1 MSDTF
6 RIYSNLLAQEGID
19 LKYSAKVATASFD
32 FDTRKITLPAFEYLD
47 TTSNQMMTAHEAG
60 HALYSLY
67 TLDQV
72 KSHNRKYGSLFNIL
86 EDCYI
91 EKEIKKSFPGLRQIF
106 IDAYTSLFDN
116 EFFGK
121 ISTDVSAVEMKLVD
135 RINVHFKLG
144 HMINVEFLPEEKKY
158 ISQIYMLSSNE
169 DVVNLC
175 KDLKEFIKESRKEEE
190 KNPEEKP
197 AQNPQK
203 QEEQEASQGSSSE
216 IGEDENEE
224 TDSDNSEGDE
234 SDEENDSNGDESSDS
249 DDDNSDEDSDNES
262 AESSTGNEESEES
275 DDIDDIDDDL
285 ISDTDK
291 AVKDKF
297 DNLKTFSSSEI
308 EIFKVANCSQY
319 EHLCGSL
326 LDFIPLFKTFL
337 ARKETKFKSFLAG
350 HANRVKTIS
359 NAAGA
364 ADSYFKM
371 KLTAKN
377 LSQSKMRK
385 TGRIDSRTLV
395 HYKTRDDIFK
405 KTMVLPE
412 QQNHGVII
420 LLDAS
425 GSIQPSFSN
434 IITQTA
440 ILGEFCKRN
449 SIPFEIFLFGARAVG
464 DRDSKPVHKIA
475 DSLNFDLRTFLLF
488 DVTENRN
495 KLKYNYRT
503 EIPMWYF
510 GETPMDAACVV
521 AEERIAAFKSA
532 GIEKTHLFL
541 ITDGD
546 SIGSNVILDTD
557 NGILHSYL
565 SSRGMEGNCDPS
577 RLIYKN
583 QSIDISKYIGELS
596 DFSDEIARSPFY
608 IEKFL
613 YYIKKKHQTK
623 VTLCYCGNQDI
634 PQTNYKIGRMKGKHY
649 AYHGMNV
656 LDNSLMC
663 SNKDLTKMKQNNEIG
678 YAKVNLPWMNNVIY
692 FTDSAFKTKSNN
704 NLPKFSLTDDDHLK
718 AISEHNKLRS
728 ALSLFIKELVMELA

>member
-19 LKYSAKVATASFD
+19 LNYSAKVATASFD
-32 FDTRKITLPAFEYLD
+32 FSTRKITLPAFEYLD
-47 TTSNQMMTAHEAG
+47 TISNQMMTAHEAG

-72 KSHNRKYGSLFNIL
+72 KSLNRKYGSLFNIL

-106 IDAYTSLFDN
+106 TDAYTSLFDN

-121 ISTDVSAVEMKLVD
+121 VATDVSAADMKLVD
-135 RINVHFKLG
+135 RINIHFKLG
-144 HMINVEFLPEEKKY
+144 HIINIEFLPEEKKY

-169 DVVNLC
+169 DVINLC
-175 KDLKEFIKESRKEEE
+175 KELKEFIKESRKEEE
-190 KNPEEKP
+190 KTPEEKP
-197 AQNPQK
+197 MQNPQK
-203 QEEQEASQGSSSE
+203 QEEQDPSQGSLSE
-216 IGEDENEE
+216 IGEDEEEKDSDDSNESSDESE
-224 TDSDNSEGDE
+224 TDEEKDSGEE
-234 SDEENDSNGDESSDS
+234 SDEESDS
-249 DDDNSDEDSDNES
+249 GEESDNES
-262 AESSTGNEESEES
+262 AESSTGNDES
-275 DDIDDIDDDL
+275 DDIDDDL

-291 AVKDKF
+291 AVKDNF
-297 DNLKTFSSSEI
+297 DKLKTYSSSEI

-326 LDFIPLFKTFL
+326 LDFIPKFKMFL
-337 ARKETKFKSFLAG
+337 ARKDNKFKPFLTA
-350 HANRVKTIS
+350 HATRVKTIS
-359 NAAGA
+359 NAAGS
-364 ADSYFKM
+364 ADAYFKM

-377 LSQSKMRK
+377 LSQSKLRK

-405 KTMVLPE
+405 KMMVLPE

-449 SIPFEIFLFGARAVG
+449 SIPFEIFLFGARAAG
-464 DRDSKPVHKIA
+464 RDSKPVHKIA

-488 DVTENRN
+488 DITENRN
-495 KLKYNYRT
+495 KLKYKYRT

-565 SSRGMEGNCDPS
+565 SGRGMEGNCDPS

-634 PQTNYKIGRMKGKHY
+634 PRTNYKIGRMKGKHY

-678 YAKVNLPWMNNVIY
+678 YAKVDLPWMNNVIY
-692 FTDSAFKTKSNN
+692 FTDSAFKTGSSN
-704 NLPKFSLTDDDHLK
+704 NLPKFSITDDDHLK
-718 AISEHNKLRS
+718 AISDHNKLRS

>member
-32 FDTRKITLPAFEYLD
+32 FATRKITLPAFEYLD

-121 ISTDVSAVEMKLVD
+121 IPTDVSAADMKLVD

-169 DVVNLC
+169 DVINLC
-175 KDLKEFIKESRKEEE
+175 KELKEFIKESRKEEE
-190 KNPEEKP
+190 KTPEEKP
-197 AQNPQK
+197 KQNPQK
-203 QEEQEASQGSSSE
+203 QEEQEPSQGSSSE
-216 IGEDENEE
+216 IGEDEEE
-224 TDSDNSEGDE
+224 EQDSDSSDDDE
-234 SDEENDSNGDESSDS
+234 SDEENDPDGDETSDS
-249 DDDNSDEDSDNES
+249 DEDNSDEESDNES
-262 AESSTGNEESEES
+262 AESSNGNEET
-275 DDIDDIDDDL
+275 DDIDDDL
-285 ISDTDK
+285 VSDTDK

-297 DNLKTFSSSEI
+297 DQLKTYSSSEI

-326 LDFIPLFKTFL
+326 LDFIPMFKTFL
-337 ARKETKFKSFLAG
+337 ARKDTKFKSFLAD
-350 HANRVKTIS
+350 HATRVKTIS
-359 NAAGA
+359 NAVVS
-364 ADSYFKM
+364 ADAYFKM

-405 KTMVLPE
+405 KTMILPE

-449 SIPFEIFLFGARAVG
+449 SIPFEIFLFGARVSS
-464 DRDSKPVHKIA
+464 RDSKPVQKIA

-488 DVTENRN
+488 DTTENKN
-495 KLKYNYRT
+495 KLKFKDHMAL
-503 EIPMWYF
+503 PMWHF

-557 NGILHSYL
+557 HGLLHSYL
-565 SSRGMEGNCDPS
+565 LGRGMEGNCDPA

-583 QSIDISKYIGELS
+583 QSIDISKYTGEIS
-596 DFSDEIARSPFY
+596 DFSEEIVRAPFY

-623 VTLCYCGNQDI
+623 VTLCYCGTHDI
-634 PQTNYKIGRMKGKHY
+634 PQTNYKISRMKGKQY
-649 AYHGMNV
+649 KYHGMNV

-663 SNKDLTKMKQNNEIG
+663 SNKDLTRMKQNNEIG
-678 YAKVNLPWMNNVIY
+678 YAKVDLPWMNNIIY
-692 FTDSAFKTKSNN
+692 FTDAAFKNKSDN
-704 NLPKFSLTDDDHLK
+704 KIAKVGLTDDDHLK
-718 AISEHNKLRS
+718 TISDHNKLRS